1 MFSFYGGG
9 YGGYGDDGFDR
20 STFREKSGAAQRRE
34 DAAIAAFDKHAKATE
49 ADKAV
54 KAKVTVELLKPST
67 HLTQPCWTAF
77 NKRVK
82 ARAGWT
88 AKRRVATNEEKRASG
103 ETRQGK
109 CYFVDVTFDPKKA
122 EKARKAAAAEAA
134 PPAKKQ
140 KLITDCP
147 NTPAAAAAA
156 ATASSAPLA
165 PAEVVDFAA

>member
-49 ADKAV
+49 ADAAV

-77 NKRVK
+77 NKHVK

-103 ETRQGK
+103 GTCSAYLRRWWLWSVWKAAKRSRQK
-109 CYFVDVTFDPKKA
+109 TPRLYFVGTMWTK
-122 EKARKAAAAEAA
+122 
-134 PPAKKQ
+134 
-140 KLITDCP
+140 CW
-147 NTPAAAAAA
+147 
-156 ATASSAPLA
+156 
-165 PAEVVDFAA
+165 